1 MFNKRAK
8 PRPHQISTLVGKET
22 HIVGDV
28 RFTGGL
34 HVDGHIQGNVESSA
48 DGGTLS
54 VSDGGVVQGSVLADH
69 VVLNGTVTGD
79 IVAQERVELGATA
92 RVAGNVYY
100 NLIEMAM
107 GAQINGKL
115 IYKASTAGVATGAGE
130 AVIGAPTPT
139 YAEVAH

>member
-1 MFNKRAK
+1 MFSKRAK
-8 PRPHQISTLVGKET
+8 PGPHQISTLVGKGT

-34 HVDGHIQGNVESSA
+34 HVDGHIQGNVESA
-48 DGGTLS
+48 AGEGTLS
-54 VSDGGVVQGSVLADH
+54 VSDGGIIQGSVLAPH

-92 RVAGNVYY
+92 RVAGSVYY
-100 NLIEMAM
+100 TLIEMAM

-115 IYKASTAGVATGAGE
+115 IYRPSAPAPAPGNQGVGGPQASYAGAA
-130 AVIGAPTPT
+130 
-139 YAEVAH
+139 

>member
-1 MFNKRAK
+1 MSMLNKRTK
-8 PRPHQISTLVGKET
+8 PRAPQINTLVGKDT

-28 RFTGGL
+28 RFSGGL
-34 HVDGHIQGNVESSA
+34 HVDGHIQGNVEST
-48 DGGTLS
+48 GQEGTLS
-54 VSDGGVVQGSVLADH
+54 VSDGGVVQGSVLARH

-100 NLIEMAM
+100 SLIEMAM

-115 IYKASTAGVATGAGE
+115 IYKPADAAPSAGNNGVRDSQASYVGA
-130 AVIGAPTPT
+130 V
-139 YAEVAH
+139 